1 MPVFRINKNTNYTVM
16 SNYHLKDKNLSLKAK
31 GLLSLM
37 LSLPENWDYSING
50 LVSICKENIKA
61 IRSGL
66 VELETYDYLSR
77 NRIQRD
83 GGKFDYEYLIYEQ
96 PYSRFGHTVNGH
108 TVNGTQLNKDNKDT
122 KNKRKYKKKSF
133 QDYEQRP
140 YTEEEIKEME
150 NKLSSY

>member
-16 SNYHLKDKNLSLKAK
+16 SNYHLKDTNLSLKAK

-50 LVSICKENIKA
+50 LVAICKEDVRA

-66 VELETYDYLSR
+66 KELETFDYLQR
-77 NRIQRD
+77 NRIKKAN
-83 GGKFDYEYLIYEQ
+83 GKFDYEYLIYET
-96 PYSRFGHTVNGH
+96 PYIHFVHTVNVH
-108 TVNGTQLNKDNKDT
+108 TQNVTQLNKDNKNT

-133 QDYEQRP
+133 QDYDQRP
-140 YTEEEIKEME
+140 YTEEEINEIE
-150 NKLSSY
+150 SNLSNH

>member
-16 SNYHLKDKNLSLKAK
+16 SNYHLKDTNLSLKAK

-50 LVSICKENIKA
+50 LVAICKEDVRA

-66 VELETYDYLSR
+66 KELETFDYLQR
-77 NRIQRD
+77 NRIKKAN
-83 GGKFDYEYLIYEQ
+83 GKFDYEYLIFET
-96 PYSRFGHTVNGH
+96 PYIHFVHTVNVH
-108 TVNGTQLNKDNKDT
+108 TQNVTQLNKDNKNT

-140 YTEEEIKEME
+140 YTEEEINEIE
-150 NKLSSY
+150 SKLSNH

>member
-16 SNYHLKDKNLSLKAK
+16 SNYHLKDKDLSLKAK

-50 LVSICKENIKA
+50 LVAICKENIKA

-108 TVNGTQLNKDNKDT
+108 AVNGTQLNKDNKDT

-150 NKLSSY
+150 NKLSSH

>member
-37 LSLPENWDYSING
+37 LSLPDNWDYSITG
-50 LVSICKENIKA
+50 LVHICKEDVRA

-66 VELETYDYLSR
+66 KELENFSYLKR
-77 NRIQRD
+77 NRIKKAD
-83 GGKFDYEYLIYEQ
+83 GKFDYEYLIYEK
-96 PYSRFGHTVNGH
+96 PYIHFVHTVNVH
-108 TVNGTQLNKDNKDT
+108 TQNDTQLNKDNKDT

-140 YTEEEIKEME
+140 YTEEEINEIE
-150 NKLSSY
+150 NKLSSH

>member
-16 SNYHLKDKNLSLKAK
+16 SNYHLKDTNLSLKAK

-50 LVSICKENIKA
+50 LVAICKEDVRA

-66 VELETYDYLSR
+66 KELETFDYLQR
-77 NRIQRD
+77 NRIKKAN
-83 GGKFDYEYLIYEQ
+83 GKFDYEYLIYET
-96 PYSRFGHTVNGH
+96 PYIHFVHTVNVH
-108 TVNGTQLNKDNKDT
+108 TQNVTQLNKENKDT

-140 YTEEEIKEME
+140 YTEEEINEIE
-150 NKLSSY
+150 NKLSSH

>member
-16 SNYHLKDKNLSLKAK
+16 SNYHLKDNSLSLKAK

-50 LVSICKENIKA
+50 LVAICKEDVRA

-66 VELETYDYLSR
+66 KELETFDYLKR
-77 NRIQRD
+77 NRIKKDNGR
-83 GGKFDYEYLIYEQ
+83 FDYEYLIYET
-96 PYSRFGHTVNGH
+96 PYIHFVHTVNVH
-108 TVNGTQLNKDNKDT
+108 TQNVTQLNKDNKDT

-140 YTEEEIKEME
+140 YTDKDLEELEY
-150 NKLSSY
+150 KLSKH

>member
-16 SNYHLKDKNLSLKAK
+16 SNYHLKDKDLSLKAK

-50 LVSICKENIKA
+50 LVAICKENIKA

-77 NRIQRD
+77 NRIQKAD
-83 GGKFDYEYLIYEQ
+83 GKFDYEYLIYEK
-96 PYSRFGHTVNGH
+96 PYSRFGHTVNGYAE
-108 TVNGTQLNKDNKDT
+108 NGTQLNKDNKDT

-140 YTEEEIKEME
+140 YTEEEINEIE
-150 NKLSSY
+150 NKLSSH

>member
-16 SNYHLKDKNLSLKAK
+16 SNYHLKDTNLSLKAK

-50 LVSICKENIKA
+50 LVAICKEDVRA

-66 VELETYDYLSR
+66 KELETFDYLQR
-77 NRIQRD
+77 NRIKKAN
-83 GGKFDYEYLIYEQ
+83 GKFDYEYLIYET
-96 PYSRFGHTVNGH
+96 PYIHFVHTVNVH
-108 TVNGTQLNKDNKDT
+108 TQNVTQLNKDNKNT

-133 QDYEQRP
+133 QDYDQRP
-140 YTEEEIKEME
+140 YTEEEINEIE
-150 NKLSSY
+150 SNLLNH